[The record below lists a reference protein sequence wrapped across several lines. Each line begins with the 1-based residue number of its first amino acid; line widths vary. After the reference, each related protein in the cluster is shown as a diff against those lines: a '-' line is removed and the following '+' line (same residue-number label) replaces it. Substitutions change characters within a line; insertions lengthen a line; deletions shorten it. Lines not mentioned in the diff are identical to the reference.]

1 MGDLGFT
8 ELCDTLATR
17 QLAKLQELDVR
28 CKRCRKSAAARRWWS
43 WGLQQLQLVHRVFD
57 LTQGTPRSETQ
68 AASTWWWLWPTKARP
83 T

>member
-28 CKRCRKSAAARRWWS
+28 CKHCHCCKALVD
-43 WGLQQLQLVHRVFD
+43 WGMQQLQFVHRVFD